1 MALLRVIII
10 GVGLVLLAGCAQLNQ
25 LASYTVTEQQLQQ
38 LMVRQLDQLQQQT
51 RLAGM
56 PVALSVEDMQVLIG
70 PDNSDSVR
78 LGTKASAVFSAFGL
92 HYPASLAL
100 QIEASPYYDSN
111 EQAVYLR
118 NLRLLDS
125 SIDAAGYRGNL
136 APLSTE
142 VMQLV
147 NVWLQ
152 DQPVYRLD
160 ATDPTQRLLMQVPLN
175 MAVQQGR
182 IRFSPR

>member
-1 MALLRVIII
+1 MTLLRMMWL
-10 GVGLVLLAGCAQLNQ
+10 GVGLLLAGCAQVSD
-25 LASYTVTEQQLQQ
+25 LASYSVTEQQLQQ
-38 LMVRQLDQLQQQT
+38 LMLRQLDQLTQQT

-56 PVALSVEDMQVLIG
+56 PVALAVEDMQVRIG
-70 PDNSDSVR
+70 PDNSDVVR

-92 HYPASLAL
+92 HYPASLQL
-100 QIEASPYYDSN
+100 QIEASPYYDG
-111 EQAVYLR
+111 EQNAVFLR

-142 VMQLV
+142 VLQLV
-147 NVWLQ
+147 NAWLQ

-160 ATDPTQRLLMQVPLN
+160 ENDPTQRLLMQMPLN

-182 IRFSPR
+182 IRFSPL

>member
-1 MALLRVIII
+1 MKKFSFWLMGTIALV
-10 GVGLVLLAGCAQLNQ
+10 LAGCAQVSN
-25 LASYTVTEQQLQQ
+25 LASYSVTEQQLQQ
-38 LMVRQLDQLQQQT
+38 LMLRQLGQLQQQT

-56 PVALSVEDMQVLIG
+56 PVALAVEDMQVQIG

-78 LGTKASAVFSAFGL
+78 LGTTASAVFSAFGL

-142 VMQLV
+142 VLQLV
-147 NVWLQ
+147 NMWLQ

-160 ATDPTQRLLMQVPLN
+160 ESDPTQRLLMQMPLN

>member
-1 MALLRVIII
+1 MRNILVVFALLL
-10 GVGLVLLAGCAQLNQ
+10 GVTSCAQVSD
-25 LASYTVTEQQLQQ
+25 LASYSVTEQQLQQ
-38 LMVRQLDQLQQQT
+38 LMLRQLDQLTQQT

-56 PVALSVEDMQVLIG
+56 PVALAVEDMQVQIG
-70 PDNSDSVR
+70 PDNSDTVR

-92 HYPASLAL
+92 HYPASLQL
-100 QIEASPYYDSN
+100 QIEASPYYDG
-111 EQAVYLR
+111 EQNAVFLR

-136 APLSTE
+136 SPLSTE
-142 VMQLV
+142 VLQLV
-147 NVWLQ
+147 NMWLQ

-160 ATDPTQRLLMQVPLN
+160 ESDPTQRLLMQMPLN

-182 IRFSPR
+182 IRFSPL

>member
-1 MALLRVIII
+1 
-10 GVGLVLLAGCAQLNQ
+10 
-25 LASYTVTEQQLQQ
+25 
-38 LMVRQLDQLQQQT
+38 
-51 RLAGM
+51 
-56 PVALSVEDMQVLIG
+56 
-70 PDNSDSVR
+70 
-78 LGTKASAVFSAFGL
+78 
-92 HYPASLAL
+92 
-100 QIEASPYYDSN
+100 
-111 EQAVYLR
+111 
-118 NLRLLDS
+118 LRLLDS

-142 VMQLV
+142 VLQLV

-160 ATDPTQRLLMQVPLN
+160 DSDPTQRLLMQMPLN

>member
-1 MALLRVIII
+1 MNTRPYWYLGLMALM
-10 GVGLVLLAGCAQLNQ
+10 LAGCAQLSQ
-25 LASYTVTEQQLQQ
+25 LASYSVTEQQLQQ
-38 LMVRQLDQLQQQT
+38 LMLRQANQLQQQV
-51 RLAGM
+51 RVAGM
-56 PVALSVEDMQVLIG
+56 PVALAVEDMQVLIG

-78 LGTKASAVFSAFGL
+78 LATKASAVFSVFGL
-92 HYPASLAL
+92 HYPASMQL
-100 QIEASPYYDSN
+100 QIEASPYYDAS

-118 NLRLLDS
+118 NLSLLDS

-147 NVWLQ
+147 NIWLQ

-160 ATDPTQRLLMQVPLN
+160 DSDPTQRLLMQVPLN
-175 MAVQQGR
+175 MTVLQGR
-182 IRFSPR
+182 IRFTAK